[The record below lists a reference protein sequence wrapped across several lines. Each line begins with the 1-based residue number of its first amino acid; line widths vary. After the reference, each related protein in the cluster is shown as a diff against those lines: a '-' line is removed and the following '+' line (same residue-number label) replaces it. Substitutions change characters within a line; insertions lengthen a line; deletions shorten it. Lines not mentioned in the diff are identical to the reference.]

1 MKTIEEINRQIE
13 ICKKVV
19 RGTAPE
25 NSKDVARRKKAALEQ
40 ELAELEEQNKPKIV
54 EKPKIEPAYS
64 SGGRFFPNTEHA
76 FRIISVSE
84 TEKGVK
90 YLVEKDN
97 GLRVVVESTIDKW
110 LEEIPLL
117 THKTKT
123 ETKPTTKNNNNVVVE
138 VSTATVPFVAV
149 ETKNDR
155 NEVVIST
162 SDKPSINMHD
172 KTGKK
177 MTIKDLKP
185 HESPKI
191 RVKGDNLPATITKG
205 GKTKAN
211 TPTAEKVKGGSNISK
226 VKFKPKTK
234 TKGKGKGKVSTKI
247 EFSESPMWLKII
259 RRFVSLANKPRTQT
273 ALRGLLD
280 SLQGAC
286 NAKLGNITPHVR
298 DLKAIQNLLVS
309 NINNNLNKSKIIIAV
324 DSAFLLRLKN
334 ILSQYKVSNKAEK
347 PKKTVAEL
355 SGTQKKK

>member
-97 GLRVVVESTIDKW
+97 GLFVVDESTIDKW

-138 VSTATVPFVAV
+138 VSTATVPLIAV

-205 GKTKAN
+205 A
-211 TPTAEKVKGGSNISK
+211 SNFSK

-334 ILSQYKVSNKAEK
+334 ILRQYKLSNKAEK
-347 PKKTVAEL
+347 PKKTVEEL